1 MAGRPP
7 EPVRPQPVV
16 SEPAVSKPVVSE
28 PVVSEPV
35 LAEPAETPLAEPTA
49 NEPVAAEAT
58 ATQPSGDATT
68 APDLAEAPTPA
79 MPEAGTAP
87 VSLLPAEASLAQ
99 ASEIGRAHVRTPV
112 TNANT
117 VCRFLVETKKT
128 KAINHSKTPDI
139 NKKIK

>member
-35 LAEPAETPLAEPTA
+35 LPEPAETPLAEPTA

-58 ATQPSGDATT
+58 ATQPSGDATP
-68 APDLAEAPTPA
+68 APDLARSE
-79 MPEAGTAP
+79 EHK
-87 VSLLPAEASLAQ
+87 SELQLLIRYSYPLL
-99 ASEIGRAHVRTPV
+99 
-112 TNANT
+112 
-117 VCRFLVETKKT
+117 FLKQKT
-128 KAINHSKTPDI
+128 KTPLNI
-139 NKKIK
+139 